1 MRRVMVLVLVA
12 LGCVLFS
19 EAPAQACERP
29 VPSVS
34 KALAKAKFVFSGTV
48 QKVTSA
54 GDQTTYAVTVDRVYD
69 GRVDES
75 VMVTAPRTKADCA
88 LIGFG
93 RGDRVMFV
101 TRDGSGDKFTT
112 SSFEGSRALTPA
124 VRAAVVRELGRGS
137 KPVPPEP
144 AVEEPPLEMIVLDD
158 GQSLS
163 FAALALPGGILIALG
178 LVTLLMAQILGRR
191 PAGS

>member
-54 GDQTTYAVTVDRVYD
+54 GDQTTYAVAVDRVYD

-75 VMVTAPRTKADCA
+75 VMVTAPRSKADCA

-137 KPVPPEP
+137 EPVPPEP

>member
-12 LGCVLFS
+12 LGCVLFT
-19 EAPAQACERP
+19 EAPAQACDRP

-34 KALAKAKFVFSGTV
+34 KALQRSTFVFSGTV
-48 QKVTSA
+48 RKVTSA
-54 GDQTTYAVTVDRVYD
+54 GDQTTYAVAVDRVYD

-75 VMVTAPRTKADCA
+75 VMVTAPRTRADCA
-88 LIGFG
+88 LGFG
-93 RGDRVMFV
+93 RGDEVMFV

-112 SSFEGSRALTPA
+112 TSFEGSRSLTPQ
-124 VRAAVVRELGRGS
+124 VRAAVVDELGRGS

-158 GQSLS
+158 GETMS
-163 FAALALPGGILIALG
+163 FAALALPGGILVALG
-178 LVTLLMAQILGRR
+178 LVVLLMAQVIGRR
-191 PAGS
+191 PAAS

>member
-12 LGCVLFS
+12 LGCVLFTGT
-19 EAPAQACERP
+19 PAQACERP
-29 VPSVS
+29 VPSVARALQ
-34 KALAKAKFVFSGTV
+34 KATFVFSGTV
-48 QKVTSA
+48 RKVTSA
-54 GDQTTYAVTVDRVYD
+54 GDQTTYAVVVDRVYD

-88 LIGFG
+88 LSGFG

-101 TRDGSGDKFTT
+101 TRDGSGDRFTT
-112 SSFEGSRALTPA
+112 SSVEGSRALTPR
-124 VRAAVVRELGRGS
+124 VRAAVVDELGRGS

-158 GQSLS
+158 GHTAS
-163 FAALALPGGILIALG
+163 FAALALPGGILVALG
-178 LVTLLMAQILGRR
+178 LVVLLTAQIIGRR
-191 PAGS
+191 PTGT